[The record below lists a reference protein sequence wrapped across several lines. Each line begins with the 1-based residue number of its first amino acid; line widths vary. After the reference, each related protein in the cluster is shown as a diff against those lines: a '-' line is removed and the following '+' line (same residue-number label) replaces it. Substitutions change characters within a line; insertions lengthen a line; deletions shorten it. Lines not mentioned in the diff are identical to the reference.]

1 MLKRWRLSFW
11 RWRLYFREFSVI
23 PFEFREFVG
32 FQADVVE
39 FCLVMW
45 YCGVVVTFWTRRI
58 CLCHASPR
66 RRHVPVTHTC
76 YVHRSSGLMGVVQD
90 MVDHNKTTF
99 IIVKCYRL
107 YIGLHSTL
115 RVDLKRTAY

>member
-1 MLKRWRLSFW
+1 
-11 RWRLYFREFSVI
+11 
-23 PFEFREFVG
+23 
-32 FQADVVE
+32 VVLWWL
-39 FCLVMW
+39 F
-45 YCGVVVTFWTRRI
+45 G
-58 CLCHASPR
+58 HAGYVCATQVPR